1 MKKKKSLGQNFFINE
16 HLGQKIVT
24 LILKKDPK
32 TVVEIGPGEGFFT
45 RKIHEQIPSLICIEK
60 DDILA
65 KRLCDKSKSLI
76 VYNEDFLD
84 FDFKKLSGKPLFFG
98 SLPYN
103 VSKPIIRK
111 IITSEYFTESAFFII
126 QKEVADKY
134 IAKKPNNN
142 LLSLMTDIYATPKR
156 LFNIKSG
163 SFRPKPKVTSTFIE
177 FIPKEK
183 ISIPNGFENFLKL
196 AFRSPRK
203 TLKNNLNLKEN
214 SPILKKRP
222 AELNLNEF
230 VMLFNRKMV

>member
-1 MKKKKSLGQNFFINE
+1 MKKKRSLGQNFFINE
-16 HLGQKIVT
+16 NLGKKIVSI
-24 LILKKDPK
+24 ILEKNPSV
-32 TVVEIGPGEGFFT
+32 VVEIGSGEGFFT
-45 RKIHEQIPSLICIEK
+45 RKIHKRTPSVICIEK

-65 KRLCDKSKSLI
+65 KKLNAEDKSLLI
-76 VYNEDFLD
+76 YNEDFLD
-84 FDFKKLSGKPLFFG
+84 FDLRKLAKNPLFFG

-111 IITSEYFTESAFFII
+111 IITSKYFSEPAFFII

-134 IAKKPNNN
+134 IAKEPDNN
-142 LLSLMTDIYATPKR
+142 LLSLMTEIYSTPKR

-183 ISIPNGFENFLKL
+183 ISIPEGFEGFLKL

-203 TLKNNLNLKEN
+203 TLKNNLKIKKA
-214 SPILKKRP
+214 SPILQKRP
-222 AELNLNEF
+222 SELSLNEYI
-230 VMLFNRKMV
+230 MLFNQKMV